1 MQVDGHGLAEQV
13 HVRFPQGLDGTNVL
27 PVALEIVGNHLLTVI
42 QHGGDDVLAE
52 VVGGGLVVFVGNQ
65 VRTELRPGEDVD
77 THGGLV
83 GLGLLGLLFEL
94 DDAVLS
100 VGVHDTEAG
109 GFLPRHGTNGDSGVS
124 TLLDMVLQHGIV
136 VHLVNVVT
144 GQDQHVIGIIL
155 LDEGHVLVDG
165 VGGAAIP
172 VAGLAGLVGGQDEHA
187 AVGKVQIPRSAGADV
202 AVQLQGHKLGQHA
215 HGINT
220 AVGAVGQREVDDAVL
235 AAIGNGRLGN
245 LLGQNAQT
253 GTLAASQQHGDTS
266 LLLHGN
272 TLLNPLSCG
281 TG

>member
-13 HVRFPQGLDGTNVL
+13 HVRFPQGLDGADVL
-27 PVALEIVGNHLLTVI
+27 PVALEVVSDHLLRVI
-42 QHGGDDVLAE
+42 QHGGDDILAE
-52 VVGGGLVVFVGNQ
+52 VVGGGLVSL
-65 VRTELRPGEDVD
+65 VRGQISAQLGPGEDVD

-83 GLGLLGLLFEL
+83 GLGILGLLLEL
-94 DDAVLS
+94 NDVVRS
-100 VGVHDTEAG
+100 VGVHDAEAA
-109 GFLPRHGTNGDSGVS
+109 GFLPRHGTDGDGGVS
-124 TLLDMVLQHGIV
+124 ALVDVVVQHGVV
-136 VHLVNVVT
+136 VHLVDVVT

-187 AVGKVQIPRSAGADV
+187 AVGQVQIPRSAGADV
-202 AVQLQGHKLGQHA
+202 GVQLQGHILGQHA

-245 LLGQNAQT
+245 LLGQDAQT
-253 GTLAASQQHGDTS
+253 AALAASQQHGDTS

-272 TLLNPLSCG
+272 TLLNPLS
-281 TG
+281 